1 MAACQDTSPANNE
14 TADDYAARLN
24 GGPTQPVQAEPT
36 GQVVPPRPTPKP
48 TPTPS
53 WADGMLTADMA
64 HCDADKVAPFL
75 GQKDSPATRQAIKS
89 AVGPDRQMRFVM
101 PGITVTPNAK
111 SNRLNVM
118 IDITGVVRTARC
130 G

>member
-24 GGPTQPVQAEPT
+24 GGPAQPVQAEPT

-64 HCDADKVAPFL
+64 HCDADTNSIWMAACL
-75 GQKDSPATRQAIKS
+75 SQTGH
-89 AVGPDRQMRFVM
+89 
-101 PGITVTPNAK
+101 GIQQLCEK
-111 SNRLNVM
+111 E
-118 IDITGVVRTARC
+118 DILHQNFKIIA
-130 G
+130 